1 MKILF
6 GTIVTDARGRLNGHV
21 FKKTQFGHS
30 ISKLALPRNRNKWQ
44 QNKQVGQMAR
54 VLALWS
60 TTHNSQRQL
69 WRIFAQQNPLPNAFG
84 VLRNIGGRAMQA
96 KLAWQ
101 FSFPEAVSPEED
113 SLHNVVPPAEI
124 AVLGI
129 NAANGQ
135 ISFEYFE
142 NVGVVILNVYVQR
155 TNSAVV
161 SPPSNGWHRVPNIQ
175 IASAGVHTLPFDIR
189 TVLGSNLNEGKLWL
203 KYRLCNECGWG
214 NQIFTTVLTVD

>member
-6 GTIVTDARGRLNGHV
+6 GSIVTDARGRLNGHV

-30 ISKLALPRNRNKWQ
+30 ISKLALPRNRNRWQ

-60 TTHNSQRQL
+60 VTHESERQQ
-69 WRIFAQQNPLPNAFG
+69 WRIFAKQNPLPNAFG
-84 VLRNIGGRAMQA
+84 NLRNIGGRAMQA

-113 SLHNVVPPAEI
+113 TLHNVVPPANI
-124 AVLGI
+124 AVLGV
-129 NAANGQ
+129 NATTGK
-135 ISFEYFE
+135 ISFEYYP
-142 NVGVVILNVYVQR
+142 NVGVVILNLYVQR

-161 SPPSNGWHRVPNIQ
+161 SPPSNGWQRIPNIQ
-175 IASAGVHTLPFDIR
+175 IATEGVHTSPFDIR
-189 TVLGSNLNEGKLWL
+189 TVLGSDLNDGKLWL
-203 KYRLCNECGWG
+203 KFRLCNECGWG